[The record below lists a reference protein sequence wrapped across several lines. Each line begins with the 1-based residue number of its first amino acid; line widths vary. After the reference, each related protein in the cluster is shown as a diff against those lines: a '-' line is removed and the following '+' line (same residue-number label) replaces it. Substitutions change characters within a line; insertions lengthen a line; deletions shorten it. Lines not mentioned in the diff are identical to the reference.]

1 MKKGWKI
8 AAVGLIILLL
18 FLIFFEGVF
27 VGVVRRSSASVGTMS
42 CGLALK
48 SWTKY

>member
-18 FLIFFEGVF
+18 FLDFFKECLWEWYDDIMEP
-27 VGVVRRSSASVGTMS
+27 RRAT
-42 CGLALK
+42 LK
-48 SWTKY
+48 RYIAQV